1 MNPFMETPPSSAK
14 ESTPPQRTGW
24 LEHIAQW
31 GVLDLVVRA
40 GSHALLVLFIALA
53 AWGLRQADLDQLLRQ
68 STAQSVAAAA
78 ASLPTPTPTAASSTW
93 ESLPPMPTPA
103 IRGVARQASL
113 HTIIPSR
120 PRLEI
125 IEYTVQPGDSIFGIA
140 EKFGLKPETILWGNY
155 DVLADD
161 PHRLQPGQVLRILP
175 VDGTYYEWH
184 AGDNFRAVAKFFGV
198 DPQVI
203 VEFPGNH
210 LDPETF
216 DIDHPNLKPG
226 TPLIIPGGRR
236 AFVSWNAPQITRE
249 NPAVASIMG
258 PGACGEVY
266 EGPVGTGTFIW
277 PTTLHYLSGYDY
289 SPAINHFGIDI
300 AGKTGYPVYA
310 VDNGVVVYAG
320 WNDWGYG
327 NVVVIDHG
335 NGWQS
340 LYAHLSVIRVAC
352 GQPVYQGDI
361 IGDIGSTGRSSGP
374 HLHFELRHAEYGKV
388 NPWNF
393 LP

>member
-1 MNPFMETPPSSAK
+1 MAHQTDPLPSRDLKPDRPSPLDRLA
-14 ESTPPQRTGW
+14 EWGL
-24 LEHIAQW
+24 LELAVQYS
-31 GVLDLVVRA
+31 
-40 GSHALLVLFIALA
+40 SHGLLVLLVVLTAL
-53 AWGLRQADLDQLLRQ
+53 GLRSLRLEALSAEASQPQATAPQ
-68 STAQSVAAAA
+68 STATPAPAAALLPP
-78 ASLPTPTPTAASSTW
+78 LPTEPTDG
-93 ESLPPMPTPA
+93 L
-103 IRGVARQASL
+103 RRNASL

-120 PRLEI
+120 PRLEVV
-125 IEYTVQPGDSIFGIA
+125 EYTVQPGDTVFGIA
-140 EKFGLKPETILWGNY
+140 EKFGLKPETVLWGNY
-155 DVLADD
+155 DILGDD
-161 PHRLQPGQVLRILP
+161 PHRLRPGQVLRILP

-184 AGDNFRAVAKFFGV
+184 AGDNFRAVARYFGV
-198 DPQVI
+198 DPEVI

-216 DIDHPNLKPG
+216 DFDHPDLEPG

-236 AFVSWNAPQITRE
+236 EFVNWSAPRITRD
-249 NPAVASIMG
+249 NPAVAKVLG
-258 PGACGEVY
+258 PGFCGQVY

-327 NVVVIDHG
+327 NVIVIDHG

-340 LYAHLSVIRVAC
+340 LYAHLSVVRVQC
-352 GQPVYQGDI
+352 GQGVYQGDL
-361 IGDIGSTGRSSGP
+361 IGDIGSTGNSSGP
-374 HLHFELRHAEYGKV
+374 HLHFELMHEDYGKV

>member
-1 MNPFMETPPSSAK
+1 MARSTSEPSLTTPNPP
-14 ESTPPQRTGW
+14 RLGW
-24 LEHIAQW
+24 LDRLAQL
-31 GVLDLVVRA
+31 GVLDLAVRYGGHVVLVWLL
-40 GSHALLVLFIALA
+40 ALVT
-53 AWGLRQADLDQLLRQ
+53 WGLRHVNLDHL
-68 STAQSVAAAA
+68 AAAA
-78 ASLPTPTPTAASSTW
+78 AVEPAVAAVLTPTPQPDWQALLPPLPTPAAG
-93 ESLPPMPTPA
+93 
-103 IRGVARQASL
+103 GVNRQVQL

-120 PRLEI
+120 PRVDI
-125 IEYTVQPGDSIFGIA
+125 IEYTVQPGDTVFGIA

-161 PHRLQPGQVLRILP
+161 PHRLRPGQVLRILP

-184 AGDNFRAVAKFFGV
+184 AGDSFRAVAKYFGV
-198 DPQVI
+198 EPETI
-203 VEFPGNH
+203 VAFPGNH

-216 DIDHPNLKPG
+216 DIDHPDLKPG

-236 AFVSWNAPQITRE
+236 EFVTWSAPRITRD
-249 NPAVASIMG
+249 NPAVAKVLG
-258 PGACGEVY
+258 PGYCGEVY

-277 PTTLHYLSGYDY
+277 PTTQHYLSGYDY

-327 NVVVIDHG
+327 NVIVIDHG

-340 LYAHLSVIRVAC
+340 LYAHLSVVRVQC
-352 GQPVYQGDI
+352 GQAVYQGDL
-361 IGDIGSTGRSSGP
+361 IGDIGSTGNSSGP
-374 HLHFELRHAEYGKV
+374 HLHFELMHEDYGKV